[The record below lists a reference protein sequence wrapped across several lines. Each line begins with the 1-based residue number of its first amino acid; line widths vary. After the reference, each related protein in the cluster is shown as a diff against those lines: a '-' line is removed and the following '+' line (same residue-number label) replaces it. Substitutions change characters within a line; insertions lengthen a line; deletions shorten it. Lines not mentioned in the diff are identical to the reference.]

1 MIHHS
6 TSLNIVVG
14 ISTSISIIGDMVGEY
29 MRFRG
34 RVSTWHGSYTVT
46 IPKALGDEM
55 GLERG
60 EPLELLMRRLPMEGP
75 VMIKEED
82 A

>member
-1 MIHHS
+1 
-6 TSLNIVVG
+6 
-14 ISTSISIIGDMVGEY
+14 

-34 RVSTWHGSYTVT
+34 RVTTWHGSYTVT

-60 EPLELLMRRLPMEGP
+60 EPLELLMRRLPTEGP
-75 VMIKEED
+75 VIIKEED
-82 A
+82 P